1 MKKKILTAMAVC
13 TVALAAAGCSS
24 NGQETTAAETTAAQE
39 TESGEA
45 AEDGSEAADSETEK
59 AEETEEET
67 KVDLSKVDPQEALGP
82 GAVEEGEGTVLEENQ
97 NFEDLENS
105 DYQGF
110 AEEVVG
116 AITSKDMNALAEL
129 MHYPVYISFVK
140 ENEGVV
146 NDKDSFLALDPEMVG
161 EVLQV
166 IKELV
171 KTGMTTLIVTHEMG
185 FAKEVSDRVFFMDGG
200 IIAEKGSP
208 DEVFN
213 HPQNPRTQE
222 FLSKVLY

>member
-1 MKKKILTAMAVC
+1 MKKKILTAMVVC

-24 NGQETTAAETTAAQE
+24 NGQETTAAETTAAETTAAEQE

-45 AEDGSEAADSETEK
+45 AEGGSEAAAQE
-59 AEETEEET
+59 AEETEETEKET
-67 KVDLSKVDPQEALGP
+67 KVDLSNVDPQEALGP
-82 GAVEEGEGTVLEENQ
+82 GAVEESEGTALEENQ

-140 ENEGVV
+140 ENDGVV
-146 NDKDSFLALDPEMVG
+146 NDKESFLALDPEMVFDSALI
-161 EVLQV
+161 EAAEAADL
-166 IKELV
+166 
-171 KTGMTTLIVTHEMG
+171 TTLEPSMAGVVIGEETPNVIINSSEGQLGIVGM
-185 FAKEVSDRVFFMDGG
+185 
-200 IIAEKGSP
+200 
-208 DEVFN
+208 N
-213 HPQNPRTQE
+213 
-222 FLSKVLY
+222 Y

>member
-1 MKKKILTAMAVC
+1 MKKKILTAMVVC

-24 NGQETTAAETTAAQE
+24 NGQETTAAETTAAETTAAEQE

-45 AEDGSEAADSETEK
+45 AEGGSETAAQE
-59 AEETEEET
+59 AEETEETEKET
-67 KVDLSKVDPQEALGP
+67 KVDLSNVDPQEALGP
-82 GAVEEGEGTVLEENQ
+82 GAVEESEGTALEENQ

-140 ENEGVV
+140 ENDGVV
-146 NDKDSFLALDPEMVG
+146 NDKESFLALDPEMVFDSALI
-161 EVLQV
+161 EAAEAADL
-166 IKELV
+166 
-171 KTGMTTLIVTHEMG
+171 TTLEPSMAGVVIGEETPNVIINSSEGQLGIVGM
-185 FAKEVSDRVFFMDGG
+185 
-200 IIAEKGSP
+200 
-208 DEVFN
+208 N
-213 HPQNPRTQE
+213 
-222 FLSKVLY
+222 Y

>member
-1 MKKKILTAMAVC
+1 MKKKILTAMVDC

-24 NGQETTAAETTAAQE
+24 KEQETTAAETTAAQE

-140 ENEGVV
+140 ENDGVV
-146 NDKDSFLALDPEMVG
+146 NDKESFLALDPEMVFDSALI
-161 EVLQV
+161 EAAEAADL
-166 IKELV
+166 
-171 KTGMTTLIVTHEMG
+171 TTLEPSMAGVVIGEETPNVIINSSEGQLGIVGM
-185 FAKEVSDRVFFMDGG
+185 
-200 IIAEKGSP
+200 
-208 DEVFN
+208 N
-213 HPQNPRTQE
+213 
-222 FLSKVLY
+222 Y

>member
-24 NGQETTAAETTAAQE
+24 NGQETTAAETTAAETTAAQE
-39 TESGEA
+39 TESSEA

-59 AEETEEET
+59 TEETEEET

-116 AITSKDMNALAEL
+116 AITSKDMKALAEL

-140 ENEGVV
+140 ENDGVV
-146 NDKDSFLALDPEMVG
+146 NDKESFLALDPEMVFDSALI
-161 EVLQV
+161 EAAEAADL
-166 IKELV
+166 
-171 KTGMTTLIVTHEMG
+171 TTLEPSMAGVVIGEDTPNVIINSSEGQLGIVGM
-185 FAKEVSDRVFFMDGG
+185 
-200 IIAEKGSP
+200 
-208 DEVFN
+208 N
-213 HPQNPRTQE
+213 
-222 FLSKVLY
+222 Y

>member
-1 MKKKILTAMAVC
+1 MKKKILTAMVVC

-24 NGQETTAAETTAAQE
+24 KEQETTAAETTAAQE
-39 TESGEA
+39 TESG
-45 AEDGSEAADSETEK
+45 EAADSETEK

-140 ENEGVV
+140 ENDGVV
-146 NDKDSFLALDPEMVG
+146 NDKESFLALDPEMVFDSALI
-161 EVLQV
+161 EAAEAADL
-166 IKELV
+166 
-171 KTGMTTLIVTHEMG
+171 TTLEPSMAGVVIGEDTPNVIINSSEGQLGIVGM
-185 FAKEVSDRVFFMDGG
+185 
-200 IIAEKGSP
+200 
-208 DEVFN
+208 N
-213 HPQNPRTQE
+213 
-222 FLSKVLY
+222 Y

>member
-1 MKKKILTAMAVC
+1 MKKKILTAMVVC

-24 NGQETTAAETTAAQE
+24 NGQETTAAETTAAETTAAQE
-39 TESGEA
+39 TESSEA

-59 AEETEEET
+59 TEETEEET
-67 KVDLSKVDPQEALGP
+67 KVDLSKVDPKEALGP

-140 ENEGVV
+140 ENDGVV
-146 NDKDSFLALDPEMVG
+146 NDKESFLALDPEMVFDSALI
-161 EVLQV
+161 EAAEAADL
-166 IKELV
+166 
-171 KTGMTTLIVTHEMG
+171 TTLEPSMAGVVIGEDTPNVIINSSEGQLGIVGM
-185 FAKEVSDRVFFMDGG
+185 
-200 IIAEKGSP
+200 
-208 DEVFN
+208 N
-213 HPQNPRTQE
+213 
-222 FLSKVLY
+222 Y

>member
-13 TVALAAAGCSS
+13 AVALAAAGCSS
-24 NGQETTAAETTAAQE
+24 NGQETTAAETTAAETTAAQE

-146 NDKDSFLALDPEMVG
+146 NDKESFLALDPEMVFDSALI
-161 EVLQV
+161 EAAEAADL
-166 IKELV
+166 
-171 KTGMTTLIVTHEMG
+171 TTLEPSMAGVVIGEETPNVIINSSEGQLGIVGM
-185 FAKEVSDRVFFMDGG
+185 
-200 IIAEKGSP
+200 
-208 DEVFN
+208 N
-213 HPQNPRTQE
+213 
-222 FLSKVLY
+222 Y

>member
-1 MKKKILTAMAVC
+1 MKKKILTAMVVC

-24 NGQETTAAETTAAQE
+24 KEQETTAAETTAAEQE

-45 AEDGSEAADSETEK
+45 AEGGSEAAAQE
-59 AEETEEET
+59 AEETEETEKET
-67 KVDLSKVDPQEALGP
+67 KVDLSNVDPQEALGP
-82 GAVEEGEGTVLEENQ
+82 GAVEESEGTALEENQ

-140 ENEGVV
+140 ENDGVV
-146 NDKDSFLALDPEMVG
+146 NDKESFLALDPEMVFDSALI
-161 EVLQV
+161 EAAEAADL
-166 IKELV
+166 
-171 KTGMTTLIVTHEMG
+171 TTLEPSMAGVVIGEETPNVIINSSEGQLGIVGM
-185 FAKEVSDRVFFMDGG
+185 
-200 IIAEKGSP
+200 
-208 DEVFN
+208 N
-213 HPQNPRTQE
+213 
-222 FLSKVLY
+222 Y

>member
-1 MKKKILTAMAVC
+1 MKKKILTAMVVC

-24 NGQETTAAETTAAQE
+24 NGQETAAAETTAAETTAAEQE

-45 AEDGSEAADSETEK
+45 AEGGSEAAAQE
-59 AEETEEET
+59 AEETEETEKET
-67 KVDLSKVDPQEALGP
+67 KVDLSNVDPQEALGP
-82 GAVEEGEGTVLEENQ
+82 GAVEESEGTALEENQ

-140 ENEGVV
+140 ENDGVV
-146 NDKDSFLALDPEMVG
+146 NDKESFLALDPEMVFDSALI
-161 EVLQV
+161 EAAEAADL
-166 IKELV
+166 
-171 KTGMTTLIVTHEMG
+171 TTLEPSMAGVVIGEETPNVIINSSEGQLGIVGM
-185 FAKEVSDRVFFMDGG
+185 
-200 IIAEKGSP
+200 
-208 DEVFN
+208 N
-213 HPQNPRTQE
+213 
-222 FLSKVLY
+222 Y

>member
-24 NGQETTAAETTAAQE
+24 KEQETTAAETTAAQE
-39 TESGEA
+39 TESG
-45 AEDGSEAADSETEK
+45 EAADSETEK

-146 NDKDSFLALDPEMVG
+146 NDKESFLALDPEMVFDSALI
-161 EVLQV
+161 EAAEAADL
-166 IKELV
+166 
-171 KTGMTTLIVTHEMG
+171 TTLEPSMAGVVIGEETPNVIINSSEGQLGIVGM
-185 FAKEVSDRVFFMDGG
+185 
-200 IIAEKGSP
+200 
-208 DEVFN
+208 N
-213 HPQNPRTQE
+213 
-222 FLSKVLY
+222 Y

>member
-24 NGQETTAAETTAAQE
+24 NGQETTAAETTAAETTAAQE

-146 NDKDSFLALDPEMVG
+146 NDKDSFLALDPEMVFDSALI
-161 EVLQV
+161 EAVEAADL
-166 IKELV
+166 
-171 KTGMTTLIVTHEMG
+171 TTLEPSMAGVVIGEETPNVIINSSEGQLGIVGM
-185 FAKEVSDRVFFMDGG
+185 
-200 IIAEKGSP
+200 
-208 DEVFN
+208 N
-213 HPQNPRTQE
+213 
-222 FLSKVLY
+222 Y

>member
-1 MKKKILTAMAVC
+1 MKKKILTAMVVC

-24 NGQETTAAETTAAQE
+24 KEQETTAAETTAAETTAAEQE

-45 AEDGSEAADSETEK
+45 AEGGSESAAQE
-59 AEETEEET
+59 AEETEETEKET
-67 KVDLSKVDPQEALGP
+67 KVDLSNVDPQEALGP

-146 NDKDSFLALDPEMVG
+146 NDKDSFLALDPEMVFDSALI
-161 EVLQV
+161 EAVEAADL
-166 IKELV
+166 
-171 KTGMTTLIVTHEMG
+171 TTLEPSMAGVVIGEDTPNVIINSSEGQLGIVGM
-185 FAKEVSDRVFFMDGG
+185 
-200 IIAEKGSP
+200 
-208 DEVFN
+208 N
-213 HPQNPRTQE
+213 
-222 FLSKVLY
+222 Y

>member
-24 NGQETTAAETTAAQE
+24 NGQETTAAETTAAETTAAQE

-146 NDKDSFLALDPEMVG
+146 NDKESFLALDPEMVFDSALI
-161 EVLQV
+161 EAAEAADL
-166 IKELV
+166 
-171 KTGMTTLIVTHEMG
+171 TTLEPSMAGVVIGEETPNVIINSSEGQLGIVGM
-185 FAKEVSDRVFFMDGG
+185 
-200 IIAEKGSP
+200 
-208 DEVFN
+208 N
-213 HPQNPRTQE
+213 
-222 FLSKVLY
+222 Y

>member
-24 NGQETTAAETTAAQE
+24 NGQETAAAETTAAETTAAEQE

-45 AEDGSEAADSETEK
+45 AEGGSEAAAQE
-59 AEETEEET
+59 AEETEETEKET

-146 NDKDSFLALDPEMVG
+146 NDKDSFLALDPEMVFDSALI
-161 EVLQV
+161 EAVEAADL
-166 IKELV
+166 
-171 KTGMTTLIVTHEMG
+171 TTLEPSMAGVVIGEDTPNVIINSSEGQLGIVGM
-185 FAKEVSDRVFFMDGG
+185 
-200 IIAEKGSP
+200 
-208 DEVFN
+208 N
-213 HPQNPRTQE
+213 
-222 FLSKVLY
+222 Y

>member
-24 NGQETTAAETTAAQE
+24 NGQETTAAETTAAETTAAEQE

-45 AEDGSEAADSETEK
+45 AEGGSEAAAQE
-59 AEETEEET
+59 AEETEETEKET
-67 KVDLSKVDPQEALGP
+67 KVDLSNVDPQEALGP
-82 GAVEEGEGTVLEENQ
+82 GAVEESEGTALEENQ
-97 NFEDLENS
+97 NFEDLESS

-146 NDKDSFLALDPEMVG
+146 NDKESFLALDPEMVFDSALI
-161 EVLQV
+161 EAAEAADL
-166 IKELV
+166 
-171 KTGMTTLIVTHEMG
+171 TTLEPSMAGVVIGEETPNVIINSSEGQLGIVGM
-185 FAKEVSDRVFFMDGG
+185 
-200 IIAEKGSP
+200 
-208 DEVFN
+208 N
-213 HPQNPRTQE
+213 
-222 FLSKVLY
+222 Y

>member
-1 MKKKILTAMAVC
+1 MKKKILTAMVIC

-24 NGQETTAAETTAAQE
+24 NGQETTAAETTAAETTAAEQE

-45 AEDGSEAADSETEK
+45 AEGGSEAAAQE
-59 AEETEEET
+59 AEETEETEKET
-67 KVDLSKVDPQEALGP
+67 KVDLSNVDPQEALGP
-82 GAVEEGEGTVLEENQ
+82 GAVEESEGTALEENQ

-146 NDKDSFLALDPEMVG
+146 NDKDSFLALDPEMVFDSALI
-161 EVLQV
+161 EAAEAADL
-166 IKELV
+166 
-171 KTGMTTLIVTHEMG
+171 TTLEPSMAGVVIGEETPNVIINSSEGQLGIVGM
-185 FAKEVSDRVFFMDGG
+185 
-200 IIAEKGSP
+200 
-208 DEVFN
+208 N
-213 HPQNPRTQE
+213 
-222 FLSKVLY
+222 Y

>member
-1 MKKKILTAMAVC
+1 MKKKILTAMVVC

-24 NGQETTAAETTAAQE
+24 NGQETTAAETTAAETTAAEQK
-39 TESGEA
+39 TESG
-45 AEDGSEAADSETEK
+45 EAADSETEK

-146 NDKDSFLALDPEMVG
+146 NDKDSFLALDPEMVFDSALI
-161 EVLQV
+161 EAVEAADL
-166 IKELV
+166 
-171 KTGMTTLIVTHEMG
+171 TTLEPSMAGVVIGEETPNVIINSSEGQLGIVGM
-185 FAKEVSDRVFFMDGG
+185 
-200 IIAEKGSP
+200 
-208 DEVFN
+208 N
-213 HPQNPRTQE
+213 
-222 FLSKVLY
+222 Y

>member
-1 MKKKILTAMAVC
+1 MKKKILTAMVVC

-24 NGQETTAAETTAAQE
+24 NGQETTAAETTAAETTAAEQE

-45 AEDGSEAADSETEK
+45 AEGGSEAAAQE
-59 AEETEEET
+59 AEETEETEKET
-67 KVDLSKVDPQEALGP
+67 KVDLSNVDPQEALGP

-146 NDKDSFLALDPEMVG
+146 NDKESFLALDPEMVFDSALI
-161 EVLQV
+161 EAAEAADL
-166 IKELV
+166 
-171 KTGMTTLIVTHEMG
+171 TTLEPSMAGVVIGEDTPNVIINSSEGQLGIVGM
-185 FAKEVSDRVFFMDGG
+185 
-200 IIAEKGSP
+200 
-208 DEVFN
+208 N
-213 HPQNPRTQE
+213 
-222 FLSKVLY
+222 Y

>member
-13 TVALAAAGCSS
+13 AVALAAAGCSS
-24 NGQETTAAETTAAQE
+24 NGQETTAAEITAAETTAAQE

-146 NDKDSFLALDPEMVG
+146 NDKESFLALDPEMVFDSALI
-161 EVLQV
+161 EAAEAADL
-166 IKELV
+166 
-171 KTGMTTLIVTHEMG
+171 TTLEPSMAGVVIGEDTPNVIINSSEGQLGIVGM
-185 FAKEVSDRVFFMDGG
+185 
-200 IIAEKGSP
+200 
-208 DEVFN
+208 N
-213 HPQNPRTQE
+213 
-222 FLSKVLY
+222 Y

>member
-1 MKKKILTAMAVC
+1 MKKKILTAMVVC

-24 NGQETTAAETTAAQE
+24 NGQETTAAETTAAETTAAEQE

-45 AEDGSEAADSETEK
+45 AEGGSEAAAQE
-59 AEETEEET
+59 AEETEETEKET
-67 KVDLSKVDPQEALGP
+67 KVDLSNVDPQEALGP

-146 NDKDSFLALDPEMVG
+146 NDKDSFLALDPEMVFDSALI
-161 EVLQV
+161 EAVEAADL
-166 IKELV
+166 
-171 KTGMTTLIVTHEMG
+171 TTLEPSMAGVVIGEDTPNVIINSSEGQLGIVGM
-185 FAKEVSDRVFFMDGG
+185 
-200 IIAEKGSP
+200 
-208 DEVFN
+208 N
-213 HPQNPRTQE
+213 
-222 FLSKVLY
+222 Y